1 MSLHPMRF
9 SPLVRRAFAL
19 AVAAATLAS
28 SPLAAQEPTAIP
40 ATHTVKKGD
49 TLWDIAKM
57 YLNDPF
63 LWPEIYRL
71 NTAIVEDPH
80 WIYPGEVLTL
90 PGGTPQV
97 AENPGGG
104 AQVVSEDQM
113 EQPAAPIAE
122 APRQPVG
129 STVFAAANRKRT
141 ISASRFGGTAN
152 TYQHTAV
159 RAAEFYSAPWLDSSA
174 GPPNTGRIIRTAN
187 VPGEVRGVQRDKF
200 NINDYVF
207 VTLPK
212 GVVAAK
218 GDQFLVF
225 EMLADLGNG
234 TKVMRPTGQVKIIS
248 IEGTDAAMALITNF
262 YQEVWVGQQI
272 MPLEH
277 FAMNPDARP
286 APLLLGTEGKVVFI
300 PPAVTIASAQDWII
314 LNVGLKDGVKIG
326 DQFTVYRPSFKQPQ
340 EHGPDVTIPEG
351 LIGRVQVIKVTELGA
366 TALVTDIRNPAIF
379 ADASVRLTARMP

>member
-1 MSLHPMRF
+1 MIQHPMRF

-97 AENPGGG
+97 AENPRRRRTGRLGGPDG
-104 AQVVSEDQM
+104 AAGRADRGS
-113 EQPAAPIAE
+113 AAPAGR
-122 APRQPVG
+122 APR
-129 STVFAAANRKRT
+129 S
-141 ISASRFGGTAN
+141 SRRPIA
-152 TYQHTAV
+152 
-159 RAAEFYSAPWLDSSA
+159 SAPSA
-174 GPPNTGRIIRTAN
+174 RRASAARPTPTSTRRCARRVLLGAVARFVGTVPPNTGRIIRTAN

-225 EMLADLGNG
+225 DRRARTSATGRQ
-234 TKVMRPTGQVKIIS
+234 VMRPTG
-248 IEGTDAAMALITNF
+248 
-262 YQEVWVGQQI
+262 
-272 MPLEH
+272 
-277 FAMNPDARP
+277 R
-286 APLLLGTEGKVVFI
+286 
-300 PPAVTIASAQDWII
+300 
-314 LNVGLKDGVKIG
+314 
-326 DQFTVYRPSFKQPQ
+326 
-340 EHGPDVTIPEG
+340 
-351 LIGRVQVIKVTELGA
+351 
-366 TALVTDIRNPAIF
+366 
-379 ADASVRLTARMP
+379 